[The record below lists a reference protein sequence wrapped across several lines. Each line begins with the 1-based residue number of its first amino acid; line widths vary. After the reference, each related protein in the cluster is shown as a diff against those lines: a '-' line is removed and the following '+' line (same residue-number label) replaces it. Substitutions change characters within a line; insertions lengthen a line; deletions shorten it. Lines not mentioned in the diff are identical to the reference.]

1 MSEKK
6 EKVMVV
12 KKKGIADA
20 IGNYMTMKFLIV
32 VLIIIA
38 LSICVFSIKNIVAQD
53 EKTTKLGF
61 EDIGELAT
69 QEAYCTQVSVTEASR
84 ELFGMQIPFT
94 QSKYIYSYDVLIKA
108 GFDFQE
114 IEWSE
119 REHTILVKMP
129 EVKLLSSEIDVESF
143 KVYHDEESI
152 FRPITLK
159 ENNQAMKKL
168 RKQAEKDAIA
178 NGLLDNAK
186 SNAEVMLKG
195 FFGQEYDL
203 KDYKLVFEYK
213 EEK

>member
-1 MSEKK
+1 MCSVLK
-6 EKVMVV
+6 E
-12 KKKGIADA
+12 
-20 IGNYMTMKFLIV
+20 YF
-32 VLIIIA
+32 
-38 LSICVFSIKNIVAQD
+38 AQD

-129 EVKLLSSEIDVESF
+129 KVKLLSSEIDVESF

-195 FFGQEYDL
+195 FFAQEYDL

>member
-12 KKKGIADA
+12 KKKGIGDA
-20 IGNYMTMKFLIV
+20 IGKYMTMKFLIV

-38 LSICVFSIKNIVAQD
+38 LPICVFSIKNIVAQD

-69 QEAYCTQVSVTEASR
+69 QEAYCTQVSVTEALR

-129 EVKLLSSEIDVESF
+129 KVKLLSSEIDVESF

-195 FFGQEYDL
+195 FFAQEYDL

>member
-1 MSEKK
+1 MEKINFL
-6 EKVMVV
+6 EKLQKLVELG
-12 KKKGIADA
+12 KKKNNTLD
-20 IGNYMTMKFLIV
+20 
-32 VLIIIA
+32 
-38 LSICVFSIKNIVAQD
+38 
-53 EKTTKLGF
+53 
-61 EDIGELAT
+61 
-69 QEAYCTQVSVTEASR
+69 VTEVNDFFANDNLSP
-84 ELFGMQIPFT
+84 EQMEE
-94 QSKYIYSYDVLIKA
+94 IYSYMEQH
-108 GFDFQE
+108 G
-114 IEWSE
+114 
-119 REHTILVKMP
+119 
-129 EVKLLSSEIDVESF
+129 IDVESF

-195 FFGQEYDL
+195 FFAQEYDL

>member
-1 MSEKK
+1 
-6 EKVMVV
+6 
-12 KKKGIADA
+12 
-20 IGNYMTMKFLIV
+20 
-32 VLIIIA
+32 
-38 LSICVFSIKNIVAQD
+38 
-53 EKTTKLGF
+53 
-61 EDIGELAT
+61 
-69 QEAYCTQVSVTEASR
+69 
-84 ELFGMQIPFT
+84 
-94 QSKYIYSYDVLIKA
+94 
-108 GFDFQE
+108 
-114 IEWSE
+114 
-119 REHTILVKMP
+119 MP
-129 EVKLLSSEIDVESF
+129 KVKLLSSEIDVESF

-195 FFGQEYDL
+195 FFAQEYDL